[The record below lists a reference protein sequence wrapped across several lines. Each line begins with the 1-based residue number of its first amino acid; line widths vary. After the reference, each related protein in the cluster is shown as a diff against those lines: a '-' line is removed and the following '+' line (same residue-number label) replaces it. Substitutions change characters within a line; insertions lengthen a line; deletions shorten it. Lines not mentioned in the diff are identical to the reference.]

1 MVILYP
7 SLHEASAERLE
18 RIVRIVAIR
27 EEIMI
32 YRTIKALSK
41 GLRQLREDEYIVI
54 LNASCI
60 GEFQDIL
67 SMRELLWDTRSIL
80 ILPDNSHDTVAKGHL
95 LRPRFMSDC
104 QSNFQD
110 VAAVL
115 SRMIENLNTGKG
127 IITYPET
134 ERPLRRRRNPGT
146 ATYNGYHHTQ

>member
-27 EEIMI
+27 EDIII

-41 GLRQLREDEYIVI
+41 GLCQLRKDEYIVI
-54 LNASCI
+54 LNVSCL

-67 SMRELLWDTRSIL
+67 SMRELLWDTKSIL
-80 ILPDNSHDTVAKGHL
+80 IIPDNSQDTIAKGHL

-115 SRMIENLNTGKG
+115 SRMLDNLNAGRI
-127 IITYPET
+127 IITNPET
-134 ERPLRRRRNPGT
+134 EIPLRKRQNL
-146 ATYNGYHHTQ
+146 